1 MLREYFMQVP
11 PILYKAAKI
20 DGCSDW
26 RYLWKVMVPMSKPA
40 IVAIALLKLIN
51 SWNSYMWPLIVTNTN
66 EMRTLP
72 VALAA
77 FSTEA
82 GVQYNTLMA
91 FSLMII
97 SPILLVYFF
106 ARKYIIRGVSSAGL
120 KG

>member
-1 MLREYFMQVP
+1 MLKQQFSSIPAAY
-11 PILYKAAKI
+11 YKAARI
-20 DGCSDW
+20 DGCRRF
-26 RYLWKVMVPMSKPA
+26 RYLITVMVPMSKPT

-106 ARKYIIRGVSSAGL
+106 ARKYIIRG
-120 KG
+120 

>member
-1 MLREYFMQVP
+1 
-11 PILYKAAKI
+11 
-20 DGCSDW
+20 
-26 RYLWKVMVPMSKPA
+26 MSKPT

-97 SPILLVYFF
+97 SPILLVYFCPEIYYPGGEQRRLKRVMTVDGI
-106 ARKYIIRGVSSAGL
+106 RKKPNGFS
-120 KG
+120 